1 MNIEPLTRS
10 SGLGRAGSLTQG
22 PPDRQQATGV
32 NVQSVCAPDSFSIDF
47 CNIRGLRSNL
57 SSVEHHLLS
66 SSPDLLLLSETQL
79 SANVSS
85 DLFKINN
92 YNLFPRFRR
101 KGGVCAY
108 CASNVPVTRL
118 VDLESPSFDVIW
130 LKILLDSKC
139 IFICFL
145 YFSPNLN
152 SSQEFF
158 NYLTRCHESLITSN
172 PSSEIIFAGDFNA
185 HHVEWLGSSRTSPR
199 GVQAHDFAVLCSLQ
213 QLIQHPTRIPDRH
226 DHQPNILDL
235 FLTSNLSQYSYKVVP
250 PLDSSD
256 HNLISVKRNWAPPPP
271 IPP

>member
-1 MNIEPLTRS
+1 MNADHLNLEPLARS
-10 SGLGRAGSLTQG
+10 SGTGQIGSLTQG
-22 PPDRQQATGV
+22 PSDRQHVTGV
-32 NVQSVCAPDSFSIDF
+32 SVQSVSAPDCFSIDF
-47 CNIRGLRSNL
+47 SNIRGLRSNF

-66 SSPDLLLLSETQL
+66 SSPDILLLSETQL

-85 DLFKINN
+85 DLFKISN
-92 YNLFPRFRR
+92 YNFFPRFRK

-130 LKILLDSKC
+130 LKILLNTKC

-158 NYLTRCHESLITSN
+158 NYLTRCHESLIASN

-199 GVQAHDFAVLCSLQ
+199 GVQVHDFAVLCSLQ
-213 QLIQHPTRIPDRH
+213 QLIQHPYP
-226 DHQPNILDL
+226 
-235 FLTSNLSQYSYKVVP
+235 
-250 PLDSSD
+250 
-256 HNLISVKRNWAPPPP
+256 
-271 IPP
+271 

>member
-1 MNIEPLTRS
+1 MNVDHMNIEPLTRS

-32 NVQSVCAPDSFSIDF
+32 NVQSVCALDSFSIDF

-85 DLFKINN
+85 DLFKISN
-92 YNLFPRFRR
+92 YNLFPRFRK

-130 LKILLDSKC
+130 LKILLDTKC

-152 SSQEFF
+152 PIREFF
-158 NYLTRCHESLITSN
+158 NYLIRYH
-172 PSSEIIFAGDFNA
+172 
-185 HHVEWLGSSRTSPR
+185 
-199 GVQAHDFAVLCSLQ
+199 
-213 QLIQHPTRIPDRH
+213 
-226 DHQPNILDL
+226 
-235 FLTSNLSQYSYKVVP
+235 
-250 PLDSSD
+250 
-256 HNLISVKRNWAPPPP
+256 
-271 IPP
+271 

>member
-1 MNIEPLTRS
+1 MNADHLNFEPLARS
-10 SGLGRAGSLTQG
+10 SGTGRSGSPTQG
-22 PPDRQQATGV
+22 PSDRQHVTGV
-32 NVQSVCAPDSFSIDF
+32 SVQSVSAPDCFSIDF
-47 CNIRGLRSNL
+47 SNIRGLRSNF

-66 SSPDLLLLSETQL
+66 SSPDILLLSETQL

-130 LKILLDSKC
+130 LKILLDTKC

-152 SSQEFF
+152 PSQEFF

-199 GVQAHDFAVLCSLQ
+199 GVEAHDFVVLCSLQ
-213 QLIQHPTRIPDRH
+213 QLIQHPIRVPDRH
-226 DHQPNILDL
+226 VQQPN
-235 FLTSNLSQYSYKVVP
+235 SSQ
-250 PLDSSD
+250 
-256 HNLISVKRNWAPPPP
+256 
-271 IPP
+271 